1 MVAKRL
7 AQYRVNMCPIKAKKK
22 GMDCIMLKLLNRK
35 TNLEKV
41 LGKETKIFGES
52 YEIKIIYKKIKNP
65 ELDLNGKNIEINLPI
80 KYKRNSDVNIL
91 KLALEKMY
99 DEIARVE
106 IENIMEETRIK
117 LRGIAPENYVIKRI
131 PNKLAKTLKDKT
143 IVINPEIV
151 KYNKEVLRYVVLY
164 EFCHLKYRTNTKK
177 FWDMIEKYM
186 PSYEEYEYVTEV
198 A

>member
-1 MVAKRL
+1 MMR
-7 AQYRVNMCPIKAKKK
+7 
-22 GMDCIMLKLLNRK
+22 LLNKK
-35 TNLEKV
+35 TNLEKEI
-41 LGKETKIFGES
+41 GRTTKIFGEN
-52 YEIKIIYKKIKNP
+52 YDIKIIYKKIENP
-65 ELDLNGKNIEINLPI
+65 ELNLNGKSIEINLPF
-80 KYKRNSDVNIL
+80 KYKRNSNIEIL

-99 DEIARVE
+99 DEIARIE
-106 IENIMEETRIK
+106 IENVMEETRIK
-117 LRGIAPENYVIKRI
+117 LKGIAPENYIIKRI

-151 KYNKEVLRYVVLY
+151 RYNKDILRYVVLY
-164 EFCHLKYRTNTKK
+164 EFCHLKYRTNSKK

>member
-1 MVAKRL
+1 MMNLLR
-7 AQYRVNMCPIKAKKK
+7 KKISIEK
-22 GMDCIMLKLLNRK
+22 EIGK
-35 TNLEKV
+35 TA
-41 LGKETKIFGES
+41 KIFGEN
-52 YEIKIIYKKIKNP
+52 YDINIIYKKIKNP
-65 ELDLNGKNIEINLPI
+65 ELNLNGKNIEINLPF
-80 KYKRNSDVNIL
+80 KYKRNGNINIL

-99 DEIARVE
+99 DEIARIE
-106 IENIMEETRIK
+106 IENIMEETRVMLK
-117 LRGIAPENYVIKRI
+117 GIAPENYIIKRI

-151 KYNKEVLRYVVLY
+151 KYNKEILRYVVLY

-177 FWDMIEKYM
+177 FWNMIEKYM

>member
-1 MVAKRL
+1 MMR
-7 AQYRVNMCPIKAKKK
+7 
-22 GMDCIMLKLLNRK
+22 LLNKK
-35 TNLEKV
+35 TNLEKEI
-41 LGKETKIFGES
+41 GRTTKIFGEN
-52 YEIKIIYKKIKNP
+52 YDIKIIYKKIENP
-65 ELDLNGKNIEINLPI
+65 ELNLNGKSIEINLPF
-80 KYKRNSDVNIL
+80 KYKRNGNIDIL

-99 DEIARVE
+99 DEIARIE
-106 IENIMEETRIK
+106 IENVMEETRIK
-117 LRGIAPENYVIKRI
+117 LKGIAPENYIIKRI

-151 KYNKEVLRYVVLY
+151 RYNKDILRYVVLY
-164 EFCHLKYRTNTKK
+164 EFCHLKYRTNSKK

>member
-1 MVAKRL
+1 M
-7 AQYRVNMCPIKAKKK
+7 IKEKKK
-22 GMDCIMLKLLNRK
+22 KINIEKEIGK
-35 TNLEKV
+35 TA
-41 LGKETKIFGES
+41 KIFGEN
-52 YEIKIIYKKIKNP
+52 YEIKIIYKKINNP
-65 ELDLNGKNIEINLPI
+65 ELNLNGKIIEINLPF
-80 KYKRNSDVNIL
+80 KYKRNGNINIL

-99 DEIARVE
+99 DEIARIE
-106 IENIMEETRIK
+106 IENIMEETRVMLK
-117 LRGIAPENYVIKRI
+117 GLAPENYIIKRI
-131 PNKLAKTLKDKT
+131 PNRLAKTLKDKT

-151 KYNKEVLRYVVLY
+151 KYNKEILRYVVLY

>member
-1 MVAKRL
+1 MMR
-7 AQYRVNMCPIKAKKK
+7 
-22 GMDCIMLKLLNRK
+22 LLNKK
-35 TNLEKV
+35 TNLEKEI
-41 LGKETKIFGES
+41 GRTTKIFGKN
-52 YEIKIIYKKIKNP
+52 YDIKIIYKKIENP
-65 ELDLNGKNIEINLPI
+65 ELNLNGKSIEINLPF
-80 KYKRNSDVNIL
+80 KYKRNGNINIL

-99 DEIARVE
+99 DEIARIE
-106 IENIMEETRIK
+106 IENIMEETRVMLK
-117 LRGIAPENYVIKRI
+117 GIAPENYIIKRI

-151 KYNKEVLRYVVLY
+151 KYNKEILRYVVLY

-177 FWDMIEKYM
+177 FWNMIEKYM

>member
-1 MVAKRL
+1 M
-7 AQYRVNMCPIKAKKK
+7 I
-22 GMDCIMLKLLNRK
+22 KLLNKK
-35 TNLEKV
+35 TNLEKEI
-41 LGKETKIFGES
+41 GRTTKIFGEN
-52 YEIKIIYKKIKNP
+52 YDIKIIYKKIENP
-65 ELDLNGKNIEINLPI
+65 ELNLNGKSIEINLPF
-80 KYKRNSDVNIL
+80 KYKRNSNIDIL

-99 DEIARVE
+99 DEIARIE
-106 IENIMEETRIK
+106 IENVMEETRIK
-117 LRGIAPENYVIKRI
+117 LKGIAPDNYIIKRI

-151 KYNKEVLRYVVLY
+151 RYNKDILRYVVLY
-164 EFCHLKYRTNTKK
+164 EFCHLKYRTNSKK

>member
-1 MVAKRL
+1 MMRL
-7 AQYRVNMCPIKAKKK
+7 LGK
-22 GMDCIMLKLLNRK
+22 K
-35 TNLEKV
+35 TNLEKEI
-41 LGKETKIFGES
+41 GKTAKIFGEN
-52 YEIKIIYKKIKNP
+52 YEIKIIYKKINNP
-65 ELDLNGKNIEINLPI
+65 ELNLNGKIIEINLPF
-80 KYKRNSDVNIL
+80 KYKRNSNIDIL

-99 DEIARVE
+99 DEIARIE
-106 IENIMEETRIK
+106 IENVMEETRIK
-117 LRGIAPENYVIKRI
+117 LKGIAPENYIIKRI

-151 KYNKEVLRYVVLY
+151 RYNKDILRYVVLY
-164 EFCHLKYRTNTKK
+164 EFCHLKYRTNSKK